1 MKAIN
6 LSYGKTLEN
15 KAQVDDNQREGSQ
28 YKNGGLPLRWVR
40 APWWKCLMNMLLLE
54 MCMENGVFCCRTCS
68 VLFLLQTVDETKK
81 MKQKKPHKLGNIS
94 CVDKQTS
101 LDNSG
106 KTFANQHTVAPVKTC
121 RLFPLWTPADTFLM
135 PCLARRTFI
144 QWITTKS
151 LLFSW

>member
-1 MKAIN
+1 
-6 LSYGKTLEN
+6 
-15 KAQVDDNQREGSQ
+15 
-28 YKNGGLPLRWVR
+28 
-40 APWWKCLMNMLLLE
+40 MNMLLLE
-54 MCMENGVFCCRTCS
+54 MCMENGVFCYRTFS

-81 MKQKKPHKLGNIS
+81 TKQKKPHKLGNIS

-144 QWITTKS
+144 Q
-151 LLFSW
+151 